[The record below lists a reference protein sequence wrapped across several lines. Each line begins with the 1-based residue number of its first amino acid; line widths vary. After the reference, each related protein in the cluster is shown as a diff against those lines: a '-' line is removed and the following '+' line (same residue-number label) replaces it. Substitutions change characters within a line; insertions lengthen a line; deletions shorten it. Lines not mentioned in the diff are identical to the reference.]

1 MFEGFRRRDT
11 PKLTPVITTYTYYKG
26 ANDVVFNVVSW
37 SNLGVLQM

>member
-11 PKLTPVITTYTYYKG
+11 PNLTPVITTYTYYKG
-26 ANDVVFNVVSW
+26 ANAVVFNVVSL